1 MFVIDMEIKWTAGT
15 KPLSWPIIGA
25 HFGVPEDSHPYHD
38 YNPDDGAESMDVTPS
53 LSQPHPPVPITQ
65 LAWLLHSIL
74 CQDPA
79 GNDSI
84 LSTLRTALSASPDQ
98 PPLSSESLNHDGFTH
113 LAGRLAIL
121 ANVLAQHRAAS
132 SKIPDD
138 NST

>member
-1 MFVIDMEIKWTAGT
+1 MD
-15 KPLSWPIIGA
+15 SWHQA
-25 HFGVPEDSHPYHD
+25 AELANYWRRHFGVPEDSHPYHD

-84 LSTLRTALSASPDQ
+84 LSTLRPALSASPDQ
-98 PPLSSESLNHDGFTH
+98 PPFEF
-113 LAGRLAIL
+113 
-121 ANVLAQHRAAS
+121 
-132 SKIPDD
+132 
-138 NST
+138 